1 MNAQQKQLRQ
11 LVDSIYEKTDMML
24 NAIAVDSFD
33 IFEINLNIRSE
44 LLNQLD
50 DLKHDMTKADI
61 DLLNL
66 EPVWKQI
73 QNMDAQLTVELNR
86 FNDKIH
92 QELSE
97 VVKEKNQ
104 LTQNRKKANQYQ
116 MISDSSLSGSIF
128 DKKK

>member
-11 LVDSIYEKTDMML
+11 LVDGIYEKTDMML
-24 NAIAVDSFD
+24 NAIAVDAFD
-33 IFEINLNIRSE
+33 VFEANLDIRSE
-44 LLNQLD
+44 LLRQLEV
-50 DLKHDMTKADI
+50 LKTDI
-61 DLLNL
+61 SNDEIEALALDG
-66 EPVWKQI
+66 VWKQI
-73 QNMDAQLTVELNR
+73 QDIDAQLAVELNR

>member
-11 LVDSIYEKTDMML
+11 LVDGIYEKTDMML
-24 NAIAVDSFD
+24 NAIAVDAFD
-33 IFEINLNIRSE
+33 VFEANLDIRSE
-44 LLNQLD
+44 LLRQLEV
-50 DLKHDMTKADI
+50 LKTDI
-61 DLLNL
+61 SNDEIEALALDG
-66 EPVWKQI
+66 VWKQI

>member
-33 IFEINLNIRSE
+33 IFEANLSTRSE

-50 DLKHDMTKADI
+50 DMKHDMSKEDI
-61 DLLNL
+61 DVLNL
-66 EPVWKQI
+66 GPVWQKI
-73 QNMDAQLTVELNR
+73 NEMDAQLAVELNR

-116 MISDSSLSGSIF
+116 MISDSSLSGSFF

>member
-11 LVDSIYEKTDMML
+11 LVDGIYEKTDMML
-24 NAIAVDSFD
+24 NAIAVDAFD
-33 IFEINLNIRSE
+33 VFEANLDIRSE
-44 LLNQLD
+44 LLRQLEV
-50 DLKHDMTKADI
+50 LKTDI
-61 DLLNL
+61 SNDEIEALALDG
-66 EPVWKQI
+66 VWKQI
-73 QNMDAQLTVELNR
+73 HNMDAQLTVELNR

>member
-33 IFEINLNIRSE
+33 IFEANLNTRSE

-50 DLKHDMTKADI
+50 DMKHDMSKEDI
-61 DLLNL
+61 DVLNL
-66 EPVWKQI
+66 GHVWQKI
-73 QNMDAQLTVELNR
+73 KEMDAQLAVELNR

>member
-33 IFEINLNIRSE
+33 IFEANLNTRSE

-50 DLKHDMTKADI
+50 DMKHDMSKEDI
-61 DLLNL
+61 DVLNL
-66 EPVWKQI
+66 GPVWQKI
-73 QNMDAQLTVELNR
+73 NEMDTQLAAELNR

-97 VVKEKNQ
+97 VVKEKKQ
-104 LTQNRKKANQYQ
+104 ITQNRKKANQYQ
-116 MISDSSLSGSIF
+116 MISDSSLSGSFF